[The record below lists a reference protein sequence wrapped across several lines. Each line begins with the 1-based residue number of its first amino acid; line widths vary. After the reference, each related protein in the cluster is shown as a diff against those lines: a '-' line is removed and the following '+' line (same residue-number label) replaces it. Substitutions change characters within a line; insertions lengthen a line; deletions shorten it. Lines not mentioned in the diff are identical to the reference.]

1 MPGAGLSLRERAIRL
16 LAQREHS
23 RSELARKLSAH
34 GSADEID
41 ATLARLGELGLQSDE
56 RFARAWVRS
65 KAARFGLAR
74 IRHELA
80 RRGLERELIEDAIV
94 LEAGENEID
103 RARAVWAGKFGKPPQ
118 DRSEWAKQARFLQGR
133 GFSAGTITRLLKESP
148 DESA

>member
-1 MPGAGLSLRERAIRL
+1 MPGAGPSLRERAIRL

-23 RSELARKLSAH
+23 RSELARKLNAH

-65 KAARFGLAR
+65 KVARFGLAR

-80 RRGLERELIEDAIV
+80 RRGLEREVIEDAIA
-94 LEAGENEID
+94 LEAGESEID

>member
-1 MPGAGLSLRERAIRL
+1 MSGAGPSLRERAIRL
-16 LAQREHS
+16 LALREHS
-23 RSELARKLSAH
+23 RSELARKLAAH

-56 RFARAWVRS
+56 RFARAWIRS

-74 IRHELA
+74 LRHELA
-80 RRGLERELIEDAIV
+80 RRGLAREVIEDALA
-94 LEAGENEID
+94 LEADASEID
-103 RARAVWAGKFGKPPQ
+103 RARAVWAGKFGKTPQ

-133 GFSAGTITRLLKESP
+133 GFSADTITRLLKENP

>member
-1 MPGAGLSLRERAIRL
+1 MPGTGPSLRERAIRL

-23 RSELARKLSAH
+23 RSELVRKLSAH

-65 KAARFGLAR
+65 KAVRFGLAR

-80 RRGLERELIEDAIV
+80 RRGLEREVIEDAIA
-94 LEAGENEID
+94 LEAGESEMD